1 MGRRLGVCVGVLAV
15 SAAVGLGAQNPPPP
29 TPPPVPKPFPQPSGT
44 STAAPAKPAEAAP
57 APTSQAA
64 PGRTT
69 APAAP
74 RTAGKPSEA
83 DLGVRVYQGADFLD
97 SFDAGRGQR
106 FFIFGTNDTYN
117 DVVAFYKQQRGGGS
131 EIFKTP
137 PTQRFELDVKFKE
150 ETMAFPPSV
159 VVKDYSWNNSEGY
172 LFVDGTQ
179 EKRYRTIIQIVPAPS
194 K

>member
-1 MGRRLGVCVGVLAV
+1 MGKRLGVCVGVFAV
-15 SAAVGLGAQNPPPP
+15 SAAVGIGAQNPP
-29 TPPPVPKPFPQPSGT
+29 TPPPVPKPFPQPTGT
-44 STAAPAKPAEAAP
+44 SAVPPAKPVDPPAVSQP
-57 APTSQAA
+57 APGKTA
-64 PGRTT
+64 

-74 RTAGKPSEA
+74 RPVTKPSEA

-106 FFIFGTNDTYN
+106 FFIYGTNDSYA

-131 EIFKTP
+131 EVFKTP

-159 VVKDYSWNNSEGY
+159 VVKDYTWNNSEGY
-172 LFVDGTQ
+172 LYVDGTH
-179 EKRYRTIIQIVPAPS
+179 EKRYRTIIQIVPAPA

>member
-1 MGRRLGVCVGVLAV
+1 MGKRLGAVLGVLSV
-15 SAAVGLGAQNPPPP
+15 SAVVGIAGQNPP
-29 TPPPVPKPFPQPSGT
+29 TPPAVPKPFPQPIGT
-44 STAAPAKPAEAAP
+44 PSKPTPKPGDPAGTTQSAPAKPP
-57 APTSQAA
+57 A
-64 PGRTT
+64 T
-69 APAAP
+69 ATP
-74 RTAGKPSEA
+74 RTEGKPSDA

-106 FFIFGTNDTYN
+106 FFIYGTNDTYA

-150 ETMAFPPSV
+150 DTMAFPPSV
-159 VVKDYSWNNSEGY
+159 VVKDYTWNNSEGY
-172 LFVDGTQ
+172 LYIDGTR